1 MVDDLYNISTMWVD
15 RSFIPWFSILLVY
28 VPHIHTIGSEPETCR
43 NFSALCDMQESIQA
57 KLHLA
62 AGRNEGG

>member
-1 MVDDLYNISTMWVD
+1 M
-15 RSFIPWFSILLVY
+15 LVY